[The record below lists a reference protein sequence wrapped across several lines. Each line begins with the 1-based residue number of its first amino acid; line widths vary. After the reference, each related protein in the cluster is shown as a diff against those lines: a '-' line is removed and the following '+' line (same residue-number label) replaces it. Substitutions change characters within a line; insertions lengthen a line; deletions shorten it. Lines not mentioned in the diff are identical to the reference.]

1 MRGQARTL
9 PSPIDWFLVIGQDM
23 SNIIS
28 FTNDETPYCL
38 EALLDGSDHEGG
50 FLIPLLEVRQTIAVV
65 KADITKIKADAIV
78 NSAHRSL
85 MGGGG
90 VDGAIHRAAGKKLKE
105 ACVGLGP
112 IDFGEARITLGFD
125 LKAKWVIHVAGPRY
139 WGEPEEPL
147 QLVNCY
153 KNALDLA
160 LENHCASVAFPGIS
174 TGVYRYPKEDAT
186 DIAVTNVLHWCRNHS
201 DTEMTIVF
209 CCVSQEMFE
218 MYKNRFK

>member
-1 MRGQARTL
+1 
-9 PSPIDWFLVIGQDM
+9 M

-28 FTNDETPYCL
+28 FTIDETPYCL
-38 EALLDGSDHEGG
+38 EALLDGSVHEGG
-50 FLIPLLEVRQTIAVV
+50 FLIPLLGVRQTIAVV
-65 KADITKIKADAIV
+65 KADIIKIKTDAIV

-112 IDFGEARITLGFD
+112 IDFGEARITPGFD
-125 LKAKWVIHVAGPRY
+125 LNAKWVIHVAGPRY

-147 QLVNCY
+147 QLANCY

-160 LENHCASVAFPGIS
+160 LENDCASVAFPGIS
-174 TGVYRYPKEDAT
+174 TGVYRYPKEEAA
-186 DIAVTNVLHWCRNHS
+186 DIAVANVLQWCRNHS
-201 DTEMTIVF
+201 HTEMTIVF
-209 CCVSQEMFE
+209 CCVSQEMFDI
-218 MYKNRFK
+218 YRKHFNKCPVAY

>member
-147 QLVNCY
+147 QLANCY
-153 KNALDLA
+153 KNALNLA

-209 CCVSQEMFE
+209 CCVTQEMFE

>member
-1 MRGQARTL
+1 
-9 PSPIDWFLVIGQDM
+9 M
-23 SNIIS
+23 SSNIS

-50 FLIPLLEVRQTIAVV
+50 FLIPLLGVRQTIAVV
-65 KADITKIKADAIV
+65 KADITKVKTDAIV

-90 VDGAIHRAAGKKLKE
+90 VDGAIHRAAGKNLKE

-112 IDFGEARITLGFD
+112 IEFGEARITPGFD

-147 QLVNCY
+147 QLANCY

-160 LENHCASVAFPGIS
+160 LENDCASVAFPGIS
-174 TGVYRYPKEDAT
+174 TGVYRYPKEEAT
-186 DIAVTNVLHWCRNHS
+186 DIAVKNVLQWCRNHS
-201 DTEMTIVF
+201 NTEMTIVF

-218 MYKNRFK
+218 MYKNRFNQRCDILICNRF